1 MKKLKLSQAEIDK
14 LVVVERMVVKATVL
28 GVGTVDVCFQISV
41 GRTHIWQYKM
51 WSNML
56 MRCFGNKYKQEHPSY
71 RDVTCC
77 KEWLSFATFVEWV
90 NKEVDYMGLKPY
102 FDLDKDIL
110 KVGNKEYRPECCS
123 IVPSEINMLFTS
135 RKATRGDLPIGV
147 YYNRE
152 SGNYAAQ
159 IRRFGVL
166 NTIGRYDTV
175 QEAFDSYKVAKEA
188 HVKVVAD
195 MYKEVLKPSVYDSLM
210 AWEVDIFS

>member
-14 LVVVERMVVKATVL
+14 LVVVERRVVEPSVL
-28 GVGTVDVCFQISV
+28 GVGVVDVCFQISV

-56 MRCFGNKYKQEHPSY
+56 MRCYGAKYKQEHPTY

-90 NKEVDYMGLKPY
+90 NKQVGYSGLKPY
-102 FDLDKDIL
+102 SDLDKDIL
-110 KVGNKEYRPECCS
+110 KVGNKEYCPECCS
-123 IVPSEINMLFTS
+123 IVPSEINLLFTS

-147 YYNRE
+147 YYNKE
-152 SGNYAAQ
+152 SGNYVAH

-166 NTIGRYDTV
+166 NAIGRYDTV
-175 QEAFDSYKVAKEA
+175 QEAFDSYKVAKEK
-188 HVKVVAD
+188 HIKVVAKTHRD
-195 MYKEVLKPSVYDSLM
+195 SLRPDVYAALM

>member
-14 LVVVERMVVKATVL
+14 LVAVERRVVEPSVL
-28 GVGTVDVCFQISV
+28 GVGFNDVQFQIKV

-56 MRCFGNKYKQEHPSY
+56 MRCYGNKYKQEHPTY

-90 NKEVDYMGLKPY
+90 NKQVGYSRLKPY

-110 KVGNKEYRPECCS
+110 KVGNKQYCPECCS
-123 IVPSEINMLFTS
+123 IVPTEINLLFTS

-147 YYNRE
+147 YYNKE

-159 IRRFGVL
+159 ISRFGVM
-166 NTIGRYDTV
+166 NTIGLYDTPE
-175 QEAFDSYKVAKEA
+175 EAFVVYKAAKEA
-188 HVKVVAD
+188 HVKVVALQ
-195 MYKEVLKPSVYDSLM
+195 YKEVLKPSVYDALMSL
-210 AWEVDIFS
+210 EVDIFS

>member
-1 MKKLKLSQAEIDK
+1 MKKSKLSQAEIDK
-14 LVVVERMVVKATVL
+14 LVVVERRVVEPSVL

-41 GRTHIWQYKM
+41 GRKHIWQYKM

-90 NKEVDYMGLKPY
+90 NKQVGYSRLKPY

-110 KVGNKEYRPECCS
+110 KVGNKEYCPECCS
-123 IVPSEINMLFTS
+123 IVPTEINLLFTTG
-135 RKATRGDLPIGV
+135 KATRGDLPIGV
-147 YYNRE
+147 YYNKE

-175 QEAFDSYKVAKEA
+175 QEAFDNYKVAKEK
-188 HVKVVAD
+188 HVKVVTKTHRD
-195 MYKEVLKPSVYDSLM
+195 SLRPDVYAALM
-210 AWEVDIFS
+210 AWGVDIFS